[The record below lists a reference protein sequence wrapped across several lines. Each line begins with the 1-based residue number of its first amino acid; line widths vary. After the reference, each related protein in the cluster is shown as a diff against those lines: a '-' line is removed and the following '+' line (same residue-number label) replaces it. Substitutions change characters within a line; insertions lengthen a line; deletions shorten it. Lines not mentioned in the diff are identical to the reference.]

1 MKNQTALKL
10 NYGNAKWND
19 GMDEMKRN
27 QIKKKSF
34 DIIYRNKSN
43 NRVINK

>member
-19 GMDEMKRN
+19 GMDEMKR
-27 QIKKKSF
+27 KKSF